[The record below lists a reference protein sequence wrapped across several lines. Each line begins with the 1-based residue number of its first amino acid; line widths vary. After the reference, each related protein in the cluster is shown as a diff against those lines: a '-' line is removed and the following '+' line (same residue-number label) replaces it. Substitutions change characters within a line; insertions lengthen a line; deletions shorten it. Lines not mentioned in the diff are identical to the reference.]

1 MTSSSEGFLKKNN
14 VFHCNDPSF
23 QYGDPLFICSDPSF
37 QCGDPSFNCGD
48 PSFQCGYIASHSW
61 ECTSNYQR
69 VSLMDITFI

>member
-48 PSFQCGYIASHSW
+48 PSFQCGYSVTLVGMYIKLP
-61 ECTSNYQR
+61 TR
-69 VSLMDITFI
+69 